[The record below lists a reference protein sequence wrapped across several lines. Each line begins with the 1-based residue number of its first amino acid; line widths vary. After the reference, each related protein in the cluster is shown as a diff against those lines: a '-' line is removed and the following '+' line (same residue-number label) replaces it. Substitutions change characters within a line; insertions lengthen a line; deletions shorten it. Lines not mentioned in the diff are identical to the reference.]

1 MAEMCEW
8 PRLEH
13 RAAFIV
19 HPQTDSSL
27 HLFLLQCNWPGA
39 GKLRYVSESF
49 VPGLSYPSRAHE
61 LWALVVQSF
70 SGWEARVNQ
79 AATAAGL
86 SPVSAWALV
95 QLDPDHPISQKELAA
110 RLHCNPSTVVDPT
123 DRLEV
128 NGLVIR
134 RPNPTD
140 RRVNVLVVT
149 PRGRQVRAELIDR
162 LFEPPEAFKR
172 LPAREQGRF
181 RDVMLA
187 AVSGKTALPARRPAG
202 PG

>member
-1 MAEMCEW
+1 VCSGSSFQVPIGNYLLMCEW

-27 HLFLLQCNWPGA
+27 HLFLLQSNLPGA
-39 GKLRYVSESF
+39 GTLRHVSESF
-49 VPGLSYPSRAHE
+49 VPGLSYRSPAHQ
-61 LWALVVQSF
+61 LLALVVAPF
-70 SGWEARVNQ
+70 REWEARVNQ
-79 AATAAGL
+79 AAAAAGL

-123 DRLEV
+123 DRLELT
-128 NGLVIR
+128 GLVIR

-149 PRGRQVRAELIDR
+149 PR
-162 LFEPPEAFKR
+162 
-172 LPAREQGRF
+172 
-181 RDVMLA
+181 
-187 AVSGKTALPARRPAG
+187 
-202 PG
+202 